1 MVNIYLAFLLHRV
14 QPLYTRT
21 SQESLITL
29 YEVGGVH
36 FYRCGNEGTGRSC
49 DPPRG
54 SRLLRFQLLQ
64 RTKGGVSQSP
74 DSLALQT
81 WLLVWALQWTSV
93 PSRAGWLP
101 VDTQEG
107 VGKSKLVASGE
118 EAMSF
123 L

>member
-1 MVNIYLAFLLHRV
+1 MSWVGSIFTDAKSKV
-14 QPLYTRT
+14 Q
-21 SQESLITL
+21 
-29 YEVGGVH
+29 GGHVI
-36 FYRCGNEGTGRSC
+36 R
-49 DPPRG
+49 RG
-54 SRLLRFQLLQ
+54 AAGFFCFSFS
-64 RTKGGVSQSP
+64 KGPKDP

-81 WLLVWALQWTSV
+81 WPLVWALQWTSV

-107 VGKSKLVASGE
+107 VGKSKLAASGE